1 MPINGYTSLDDDPR
15 SGLCLG
21 TAVNQ
26 LTKFSALLP
35 FAAFL
40 LFVILPDFYV
50 KSAASQAILCACI
63 SLGLAARVV
72 LSHGPSCFRVVR
84 SLAATSQCLCAI
96 ADILS
101 FSLSNITPSI
111 FLGQICSAILC
122 LAILFS
128 AVASSFIQADVIP
141 SMSLSLLARD
151 RLSSRPFLLF
161 AIIGVLISAACI
173 VSNSCAALVSCS
185 GFCGLVCFL
194 CGFPG
199 AMEPQFKLV
208 TKDGAQFERA
218 LPSSSWKSLS
228 FGTTAFTFAL
238 LGYCVCTF
246 FAPPWWMFPQEILL
260 PLRWA
265 GQGFWAA
272 AVTQLWNPSRSDLG
286 LLFDSH

>member
-1 MPINGYTSLDDDPR
+1 MFCHHS
-15 SGLCLG
+15 SH
-21 TAVNQ
+21 
-26 LTKFSALLP
+26 
-35 FAAFL
+35 
-40 LFVILPDFYV
+40 
-50 KSAASQAILCACI
+50 
-63 SLGLAARVV
+63 RV
-72 LSHGPSCFRVVR
+72 
-84 SLAATSQCLCAI
+84 AATSQCLCAI

-208 TKDGAQFERA
+208 TKGGKRLVLCCLQLGYKQLILCSPLSCPFTDGAQFERA

-238 LGYCVCTF
+238 LGYNIVRL
-246 FAPPWWMFPQEILL
+246 I
-260 PLRWA
+260 
-265 GQGFWAA
+265 
-272 AVTQLWNPSRSDLG
+272 
-286 LLFDSH
+286 